1 MNLRKIQVTG
11 INVIG
16 FLTLFTIL
24 TTSFFSCDKKGES
37 TTNPGSETILHDG
50 LTREYILHVPESY
63 DGSNPVPLMFSFHGF
78 GGSALSFQNTTN
90 MKPISDS
97 EGFILVYP
105 QGAYLNGFSHWN
117 AGLDTPENK
126 SDVDDFGFIEALI
139 NKLSADYNIDENRVY
154 ACGFSNGAFFSY
166 SLACYHSD
174 RIAAIGSVSG
184 SMIDETKI
192 NCDPIHPTAM
202 INLHGTYDFI
212 VPYDGGEGIEPIDQ
226 VIKYWTQFNNTDTI
240 PLVTS
245 VEDAG
250 KTIERYLYENGDNST
265 SVVHYKI
272 IGGDHSWFDISYEG
286 ANTSQLIWD
295 FVSKYDK
302 NGVR

>member
-1 MNLRKIQVTG
+1 MDFTFNEEQSLIQDQVDQFVQKEYDWETRQSLSNSELGFGEDNWKKFAELGWLG
-11 INVIG
+11 ISV
-16 FLTLFTIL
+16 
-24 TTSFFSCDKKGES
+24 
-37 TTNPGSETILHDG
+37 SEDSG
-50 LTREYILHVPESY
+50 
-63 DGSNPVPLMFSFHGF
+63 GF
-78 GGSALSFQNTTN
+78 GGSAISFQNTTN